1 MGETLYKV
9 KIKATFKINLNV
21 AFNMSECY
29 KKDTFIHSGNKMS
42 SFESLTGNH
51 TPSSAIRIPNCNCS
65 IFSISSFVICSNEH
79 PLIAIGI
86 IAPNASLG

>member
-29 KKDTFIHSGNKMS
+29 KKDTFIHSRNKMS

-51 TPSSAIRIPNCNCS
+51 TNWQRQGCQIIYRFPPSTIT
-65 IFSISSFVICSNEH
+65 E
-79 PLIAIGI
+79 L
-86 IAPNASLG
+86 L

>member
-29 KKDTFIHSGNKMS
+29 KKDTHFRNFK
-42 SFESLTGNH
+42 ESTQ
-51 TPSSAIRIPNCNCS
+51 RR
-65 IFSISSFVICSNEH
+65 
-79 PLIAIGI
+79 
-86 IAPNASLG
+86 

>member
-29 KKDTFIHSGNKMS
+29 KKDTIIHSRNKMS

-51 TPSSAIRIPNCNCS
+51 TNWQRQGCQIIYRFPPSTIT
-65 IFSISSFVICSNEH
+65 E
-79 PLIAIGI
+79 L
-86 IAPNASLG
+86 L

>member
-51 TPSSAIRIPNCNCS
+51 TNWQRQGCQIIYHFPPSTIT
-65 IFSISSFVICSNEH
+65 E
-79 PLIAIGI
+79 L
-86 IAPNASLG
+86 L

>member
-29 KKDTFIHSGNKMS
+29 KKDTFIHSRNKMS

-51 TPSSAIRIPNCNCS
+51 TNRQRQGCQIIYRFPPSTIT
-65 IFSISSFVICSNEH
+65 E
-79 PLIAIGI
+79 L
-86 IAPNASLG
+86 L

>member
-29 KKDTFIHSGNKMS
+29 KKDTYIHSRNKMS
-42 SFESLTGNH
+42 SFESLTGNR
-51 TPSSAIRIPNCNCS
+51 TNWQRQGCQIIYRFPPSTIT
-65 IFSISSFVICSNEH
+65 E
-79 PLIAIGI
+79 L
-86 IAPNASLG
+86 L